1 MYAVVHTPTLD
12 PPNTR
17 GRGRSATSLGW
28 RVMTSQPTIPAG
40 LSAGTVPDAADEP
53 AEEVDLATET
63 PQDISTRVQD
73 GEDFP
78 VGIEPVDVNVLINH
92 IRPVALSPTAGGT
105 IPCPDP
111 TRCDDTRFFDVTPG
125 DDVEFSVEF
134 QNDTVEPIA
143 TAQIFRA
150 TIYVVGNGVAD
161 LDAREVVIVVPA
173 GSVPFLE

>member
-63 PQDISTRVQD
+63 PQERLARFERDALPLLDRKSTRL
-73 GEDFP
+73 
-78 VGIEPVDVNVLINH
+78 NSSH
-92 IRPVALSPTAGGT
+92 
-105 IPCPDP
+105 
-111 TRCDDTRFFDVTPG
+111 
-125 DDVEFSVEF
+125 
-134 QNDTVEPIA
+134 
-143 TAQIFRA
+143 
-150 TIYVVGNGVAD
+150 
-161 LDAREVVIVVPA
+161 
-173 GSVPFLE
+173 